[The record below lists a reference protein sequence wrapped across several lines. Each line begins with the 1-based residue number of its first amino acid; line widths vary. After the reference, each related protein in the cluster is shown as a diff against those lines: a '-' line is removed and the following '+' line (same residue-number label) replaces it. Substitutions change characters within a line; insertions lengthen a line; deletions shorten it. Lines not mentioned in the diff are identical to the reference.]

1 MKRRGILLFIAL
13 LYFIPQTSAA
23 EEDTMRAVAV
33 FDFLNLTDQ
42 GEFGEYATLFTSAL
56 TLDLE
61 YQGYSLVDCKR
72 MEDEAA
78 ALAEA
83 FEKGADAVVSAAY
96 RVEGGKIYVSLLA
109 WDLLAGRVTLA
120 RVLSGPSG
128 LDALNTIDSLSAEI
142 SSGIRE
148 GLPPLTPAERVIR
161 KERVSI
167 TRTVLEHK
175 QENTREIILR
185 SQDEGADVF
194 GGDVHLGII
203 KNRILPLEV
212 QTGSSLILT
221 LKKQNRWDQTQTFKI
236 TEKIEEYKFSR
247 MYRKPAFDLSTYLNI
262 TSPSSITASLRWY
275 PVPDF
280 VFLSS
285 YGDLSWGD
293 EFFLIHGAAGVGA
306 YPFLS
311 SRSFFRICLSLLYSV
326 NYYSPAEGSPLI
338 YSYPNMS
345 VRAEISLK
353 RCSFFVE
360 ALTAP
365 LTQLSP
371 EETELN
377 IPYENG
383 KYSLGITWR
392 LP

>member
-1 MKRRGILLFIAL
+1 
-13 LYFIPQTSAA
+13 
-23 EEDTMRAVAV
+23 MRTVAV
-33 FDFLNLTDQ
+33 FNFLNLTDK
-42 GEFGEYATLFTSAL
+42 GEFGEYGPLFTKAL
-56 TLDLE
+56 ALDLE
-61 YQGYSLVDCKR
+61 SHGYTLIYSER
-72 MEDEAA
+72 REDETA

-83 FEKGADAVVSAAY
+83 FEKDADAAVSAAY
-96 RVEGGKIYVSLLA
+96 RVEGGNIYVSLLA
-109 WDLLAGRVTLA
+109 WDLIAGRVALA

-142 SSGIRE
+142 TAGIRE

-161 KERVSI
+161 KEMVSI

-175 QENTREIILR
+175 EENTRKIILR

-194 GGDVHLGII
+194 GGDVHLGTI
-203 KNRILPLEV
+203 KNRTLPLEV
-212 QTGSSLILT
+212 QSGSSLILT
-221 LKKQNRWDQTQTFKI
+221 LKKPNRWDLTQTFKI
-236 TEKIEEYKFSR
+236 TEKSEEYKFSG
-247 MYRKPAFDLSTYLNI
+247 MHRKPVFDLSTYLNI
-262 TSPSSITASLRWY
+262 ITPSSLTGSLRWY

-293 EFFLIHGAAGVGA
+293 EFFLIHGSVGVGA

-326 NYYSPAEGSPLI
+326 NYYSPASGSPFI

-345 VRAEISLK
+345 IRAEISFK
-353 RCSFFVE
+353 RCSFFIE
-360 ALTAP
+360 ALTV
-365 LTQLSP
+365 LFTQISS
-371 EETELN
+371 EEIELDY
-377 IPYENG
+377 PYENG
-383 KYSLGITWR
+383 KYNLGFTWR